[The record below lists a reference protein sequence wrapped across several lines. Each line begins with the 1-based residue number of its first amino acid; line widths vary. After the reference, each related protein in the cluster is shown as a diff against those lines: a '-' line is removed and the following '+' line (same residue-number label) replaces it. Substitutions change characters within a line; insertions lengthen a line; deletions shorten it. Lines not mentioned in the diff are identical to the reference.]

1 MNSNYHQ
8 ILIKF
13 YYLREIISFA
23 ELFSTPLVCLHQT
36 KFEELPA
43 YLFFILFL
51 MWAAEFRLTTR
62 SEIIWAIVFDASC
75 R

>member
-13 YYLREIISFA
+13 YYLRDIVSLA
-23 ELFSTPLVCLHQT
+23 EFVSTPLVCLYQT

-43 YLFFILFL
+43 HLFFILFL
-51 MWAAEFRLTTR
+51 MWAAEFGLTTC

-75 R
+75 S